1 MSRNVASL
9 AVSLHVN
16 SATFKSGLAEAYQ
29 TGARESRRFA
39 ADVQRESGKAGEALL
54 SAGRS
59 ARGLSSDIK
68 TLSGHAGTGSASMM
82 RLHSVLNSLS
92 VTGRTSASS
101 LTGALVPAL
110 ERTLH
115 GMGRLST
122 ASREQQAEQSRL
134 VQVAYATAKAQ
145 LGVARADRESAQAAI
160 LSAEKDLAEA
170 KAQGEKATALARY
183 YDQQKKVNAE
193 YGLAVNYREEYAQI
207 QRQLREADVAA
218 EVAVKRHAAAVK
230 ALTIAEKQEAAGQV
244 SLRENLRQLTA
255 GAQAY
260 TVSARAAGVASRFMS
275 AGLALLGG
283 PAGLAITALVAG
295 AGALWSAYDRAE
307 AKVKAL
313 NAAML
318 DSGAGAGLSLSR
330 LKRLNNELGDTE
342 GSLKAVTAAAKAGFT
357 GDMLDQVSTLASQL
371 EEMGGNADDLV
382 RQLSAISGDPVKAM
396 QAATQQGYEFNNAQ
410 IEQIATL
417 ARQGKEAEAIALV
430 QKIVLGDVSQKLKE
444 QQEQVKENATWWDR
458 LKESV
463 SGAMGTYAE
472 AQIATARAQAAAVGV
487 DIDAPGRKIKQQ
499 NDEKKKA
506 EDDRAKAERKRQD
519 EQAAAIRKESELGA
533 VIKAGTD
540 KTKQAADATAFATER
555 YRAGKITLDEY
566 NAALRGID
574 KLYGDHTRARQ
585 PKAYHDSEGVRRLAA
600 LQQQNVVLKAQG
612 QETDKLTDSQ
622 KKLLAFDQEIAS
634 YSGKKLTAD
643 QQSVLSMKDQIRAQ
657 LELNA
662 SIEQQNQQ
670 NKLSVTLSRQ
680 LQDVRD
686 ETANRA
692 REQANALAQMTMS
705 DAAYSQ
711 MVAEQQVRES
721 FAARQKEL
729 DREVADH
736 ASLLYQIQTQ
746 NLQDEMEKQIA
757 IVRKGA
763 EDKKRAEEDY
773 AAGFKKGTEE
783 WVAENGNAYNQMRQ
797 FATRSFD
804 SMADSLANF
813 ALTGKLN
820 FKGLAI
826 SILSDLAKME
836 MRIAASKA
844 LGMLLNW
851 GASAIGGGAGAA
863 AGSTGTAIQNY
874 GANFQFNAK
883 GGVYS
888 SPDLSAYS
896 NNVVSHPT
904 PFMFAKGA
912 GLMGEAGPEAIL
924 PLTRNSRGQLSVH
937 TTGQNGGGVVIN
949 QNFNFAVKG
958 DQETGMPDRG
968 ALAEMS
974 GMFKQ
979 LVRDVISEE
988 RRDGGMLSSGA
999 Y

>member
-39 ADVQRESGKAGEALL
+39 ADVQRESGRAGEALL

-59 ARGLSSDIK
+59 ARGLSTDIK
-68 TLSGHAGTGSASMM
+68 TLSGHAGTGSVSMM

-92 VTGRTSASS
+92 VTGHTSASS
-101 LTGALVPAL
+101 LTGALIPAL

-115 GMGRLST
+115 GMDALGVS
-122 ASREQQAEQSRL
+122 SRVQQTEQSRL

-145 LGVARADRESAQAAI
+145 IGVARADRESAQAAI
-160 LSAEKDLAEA
+160 LSAEKDLAAA

-193 YGLAVNYREEYAQI
+193 YGLAVSYREEYAQI

-230 ALTIAEKQEAAGQV
+230 ALTVAEKQESAGQLN
-244 SLRENLRQLTA
+244 LRESLRQLTT
-255 GAQAY
+255 GTQAY
-260 TVSARAAGVASRFMS
+260 TISARAAGAASRFMS

-283 PAGLAITALVAG
+283 PVGLAITALVAG
-295 AGALWSAYDRAE
+295 AGALWSAYDKAE

-318 DSGAGAGLSLSR
+318 DSGAGAGLTLSR

-371 EEMGGNADDLV
+371 EEMGGNADELV

-396 QAATQQGYEFNNAQ
+396 QAATQQGWEFNAAQ

-430 QKIVLGDVSQKLKE
+430 QKIVLGDVAQKMADL
-444 QQEQVKENATWWDR
+444 QRQAKENATWWDR

-463 SGAMGTYAE
+463 SGAMGAYAE
-472 AQIATARAQAAAVGV
+472 AQIATTRAQAAAMGV
-487 DIDAPGRKIKQQ
+487 DIDAPARKIQQQ
-499 NDEKKKA
+499 NDERKKA
-506 EDDRAKAERKRQD
+506 ENERAKAERKRQD
-519 EQAAAIRKESELGA
+519 EQTAEIKKESELSA

-540 KTKQAADATAFATER
+540 KTRLAADATALATER
-555 YRAGKITLDEY
+555 YKAGKITLDEY

-574 KLYGDHTRARQ
+574 KLYGDHKKPAE
-585 PKAYHDSEGVRRLAA
+585 YHDSEGVRRLAQ
-600 LQQQNVVLKAQG
+600 LQQQSVVLKAQG
-612 QETDKLTDSQ
+612 QETEKLTDSQ

-643 QQSVLSMKDQIRAQ
+643 QQSVLSMQDQIRAQ

-692 REQANALAQMTMS
+692 REQANELAQMAMS

-711 MVAEQQVRES
+711 MMAEQQIRES
-721 FAARQKEL
+721 FATRQKEL

-736 ASLLYQIQTQ
+736 ASLLYQMQTQ
-746 NLQDEMEKQIA
+746 SLQEEMEKQIA

-783 WVAENGNAYNQMRQ
+783 WVAENSNAYNQMRQ
-797 FATRSFD
+797 FATRSLD

-813 ALTGKLN
+813 ALTGKMN

-851 GASAIGGGAGAA
+851 GMSAIGGGAGAA
-863 AGSTGTAIQNY
+863 AGSSGTAIQNY

-896 NNVVSHPT
+896 NSVVRNPT

-937 TTGQNGGGVVIN
+937 ASGQNGGGVVIN
-949 QNFNFAVKG
+949 QNFNFVGKG
-958 DQETGMPDRG
+958 DPETGMPDRG
-968 ALAEMS
+968 ALAEMA
-974 GMFKQ
+974 GTFKQ
-979 LVRDVISEE
+979 IARDVISEE
-988 RRDGGMLSSGA
+988 RRDGGMLSGGA

>member
-39 ADVQRESGKAGEALL
+39 ADVQRESGRAGEALL

-59 ARGLSSDIK
+59 ARGLSTDIK
-68 TLSGHAGTGSASMM
+68 TLSGHAGTGSVSMM

-92 VTGRTSASS
+92 VTGHTSASS
-101 LTGALVPAL
+101 LTGALIPAL

-115 GMGRLST
+115 GMDALGVS
-122 ASREQQAEQSRL
+122 SRVQQTEQSRL

-145 LGVARADRESAQAAI
+145 IGVARADRESAQAAI
-160 LSAEKDLAEA
+160 LSAEKDLAAA

-193 YGLAVNYREEYAQI
+193 YGLAVSYREEYAQI

-230 ALTIAEKQEAAGQV
+230 ALTVAEKQEAAGHL

-255 GAQAY
+255 GTQAY
-260 TVSARAAGVASRFMS
+260 TISARAAGAASRFMS

-283 PAGLAITALVAG
+283 PVGLAITALVAG

-318 DSGAGAGLSLSR
+318 DSGAGAGLTLSR

-371 EEMGGNADDLV
+371 EEMGGNADELV

-396 QAATQQGYEFNNAQ
+396 QAATQQGWEFNAAQ

-430 QKIVLGDVSQKLKE
+430 QKIVLGDVAQKMADL
-444 QQEQVKENATWWDR
+444 QRQAKENATWWDR

-463 SGAMGTYAE
+463 SGAMGAYAE
-472 AQIATARAQAAAVGV
+472 AQIATTRAQAAAMGV
-487 DIDAPGRKIKQQ
+487 DIDAPARKIQQQ
-499 NDEKKKA
+499 NDERKKA
-506 EDDRAKAERKRQD
+506 ENERAKAERKRQD
-519 EQAAAIRKESELGA
+519 EQTAEIKKESELSA

-540 KTKQAADATAFATER
+540 KTRLAADATALATER
-555 YRAGKITLDEY
+555 YKAGKITLDEY

-574 KLYGDHTRARQ
+574 KLYGDHKKPAE
-585 PKAYHDSEGVRRLAA
+585 YHDSEGVRRLAQ
-600 LQQQNVVLKAQG
+600 LQQQSVVLKAQG
-612 QETDKLTDSQ
+612 QETEKLTDSQ

-643 QQSVLSMKDQIRAQ
+643 QQSVLSMQDQIRAQ

-692 REQANALAQMTMS
+692 REQANELAQMAMS

-711 MVAEQQVRES
+711 MMAEQQIRES
-721 FAARQKEL
+721 FATRQKEL

-736 ASLLYQIQTQ
+736 ASLLYQMQTQ
-746 NLQDEMEKQIA
+746 SLQEEMEKQIA

-783 WVAENGNAYNQMRQ
+783 WVAENSNAYNQMRQ
-797 FATRSFD
+797 FATRSLD

-813 ALTGKLN
+813 ALTGKMN

-863 AGSTGTAIQNY
+863 TGSSGTAIQNY

-896 NNVVSHPT
+896 NSVVRNPT

-937 TTGQNGGGVVIN
+937 ASGQNGGGVVIN

-968 ALAEMS
+968 ALAEMA
-974 GMFKQ
+974 GTFKQ
-979 LVRDVISEE
+979 IVRDVISEE
-988 RRDGGMLSSGA
+988 RRDGGMLSGGA

>member
-39 ADVQRESGKAGEALL
+39 AEVQRESGKAGEALL

-59 ARGLSSDIK
+59 ARGLSTDIK

-92 VTGRTSASS
+92 VSGHTSAASF
-101 LTGALVPAL
+101 TGALIPAL

-115 GMGRLST
+115 GMGLLST
-122 ASREQQAEQSRL
+122 ASREQQTEQSRL

-207 QRQLREADVAA
+207 QQQLREADIAA

-230 ALTIAEKQEAAGQV
+230 ALTAAEKQEAAGQL
-244 SLRENLRQLTA
+244 SLRESIRQLTT
-255 GAQAY
+255 GTQAY
-260 TVSARAAGVASRFMS
+260 TVSARAAGAASRFMS

-318 DSGAGAGLSLSR
+318 DSGAGAGLTLSR
-330 LKRLNNELGDTE
+330 LKRLNNKLGDTE

-357 GDMLDQVSTLASQL
+357 GDMLDQVATLASQM
-371 EEMGGNADDLV
+371 EEMGGNADELV

-396 QAATQQGYEFNNAQ
+396 QEATQQGYEFNAAQ

-417 ARQGKEAEAIALV
+417 ARQGREAEAIALV
-430 QKIVLGDVSQKLKE
+430 QKIVLGDVAQKMADL
-444 QQEQVKENATWWDR
+444 QRQAKENATWWDR

-463 SGAMGTYAE
+463 SGAMGAYAE
-472 AQIATARAQAAAVGV
+472 AQIATTRAQAAAMGV
-487 DIDAPGRKIKQQ
+487 DIDAPARKIEQQ
-499 NDEKKKA
+499 NKERKKA
-506 EDDRAKAERKRQD
+506 ENARAEAERKRQD
-519 EQAAAIRKESELGA
+519 EQTAQIRKESELGA
-533 VIKAGTD
+533 AIKAGTD
-540 KTKQAADATAFATER
+540 KTRLAANATAFATER
-555 YRAGKITLDEY
+555 YKAGKITLDEY

-574 KLYGDHTRARQ
+574 KLYGDHKKTAE
-585 PKAYHDSEGVRRLAA
+585 YHDSEGVRRLAQ
-600 LQQQNVVLKAQG
+600 LQQQSVVLKAQG
-612 QETDKLTDSQ
+612 QETEKMTESQ

-643 QQSVLSMKDQIRAQ
+643 QQSVLSMQDQIRAQ

-721 FAARQKEL
+721 FASRQKEL
-729 DREVADH
+729 DREVTDH
-736 ASLLYQIQTQ
+736 ASLLYQMQTQ

-773 AAGFKKGTEE
+773 TAGFKKGAEE
-783 WVAENGNAYNQMRQ
+783 WVAENSNAYNQMRQ
-797 FATRSFD
+797 FTTRSLD

-813 ALTGKLN
+813 ALTGKMN
-820 FKGLAI
+820 FKGLVV

-863 AGSTGTAIQNY
+863 VGSSGTAIQNY

-896 NNVVSHPT
+896 NSVVRNPT

-937 TTGQNGGGVVIN
+937 ASGQNSGGVVIN
-949 QNFNFAVKG
+949 QNFNFSVKG

-968 ALAEMS
+968 AMAEMADT
-974 GMFKQ
+974 FRQ
-979 LVRDVISEE
+979 IVRDVISEE
-988 RRDGGMLSSGA
+988 RRDGGMLSGGA

>member
-16 SATFKSGLAEAYQ
+16 SATFKSGLADAYQ
-29 TGARESRRFA
+29 AGARESRRFA

-54 SAGRS
+54 AAGKS
-59 ARGLSSDIK
+59 ARGLSTDIK
-68 TLSGHAGTGSASMM
+68 TLAGHAGTSSVSMM

-92 VTGRTSASS
+92 VTGHASASS

-115 GMGRLST
+115 GMGNLNAAAR
-122 ASREQQAEQSRL
+122 AQQAEQSRL

-145 LGVARADRESAQAAI
+145 LSVARADRESAQAAI

-193 YGLAVNYREEYAQI
+193 YGLAVNYREEYAQV

-218 EVAVKRHAAAVK
+218 EVAVKRHAAAVR
-230 ALTIAEKQEAAGQV
+230 ALAAAEKQEAAGQLN
-244 SLRENLRQLTA
+244 LRENIRQLTA
-255 GAQAY
+255 GTQAY
-260 TVSARAAGVASRFMS
+260 TVSARAAGAAARFMS
-275 AGLALLGG
+275 TGLALLGG
-283 PAGLAITALVAG
+283 PVGLAITALVAG

-357 GDMLDQVSTLASQL
+357 GDMLDKVSSLASQMEAL
-371 EEMGGNADDLV
+371 GGSADDLV
-382 RQLSAISGDPVKAM
+382 RQLSSISGDPVKAM
-396 QAATQQGYEFNNAQ
+396 QAATQQGYEFNAAQ

-417 ARQGKEAEAIALV
+417 ARQGKEAEAIALI

-444 QQEQVKENATWWDR
+444 QQDQVKENATWWDR

-463 SGAMGTYAE
+463 SGGMGAYAE

-506 EDDRAKAERKRQD
+506 EDDRARAERKRQD
-519 EQAAAIRKESELGA
+519 EQTKRVTKEVEFNALVKAGADKNKLAAEWIAVATARYKAGAISADTYAAAIRG
-533 VIKAGTD
+533 VN
-540 KTKQAADATAFATER
+540 R
-555 YRAGKITLDEY
+555 V
-566 NAALRGID
+566 
-574 KLYGDHTRARQ
+574 YGDHKKPAG
-585 PKAYHDSEGVRRLAA
+585 YHDSEGFRRLAQ
-600 LQQQNVVLKAQG
+600 LQQQAVVLRAQG

-634 YSGKKLTAD
+634 YAGKKLTKE
-643 QQSVLSMKDQIRAQ
+643 QQSVLSMQDQIRTQ
-657 LELNA
+657 LRMNA
-662 SIEQQNQQ
+662 GLEQQNQQ
-670 NKLSVTLSRQ
+670 QKLSVTLSRQ

-686 ETANRA
+686 ETASRA
-692 REQANALAQMTMS
+692 QEQANALAQMTMS
-705 DAAYSQ
+705 NAAYSQ
-711 MVAEQQVRES
+711 MVAEQQIRES
-721 FAARQKEL
+721 FASRQKEL

-736 ASLLYQIQTQ
+736 ASLLYQMQTQ

-757 IVRKGA
+757 IVRRGA

-773 AAGFKKGTEE
+773 TAGLKKGAED
-783 WVAENGNAYNQMRQ
+783 WIAENGNAYDQMRQ

-820 FKGLAI
+820 FRGLAS
-826 SILSDLAKME
+826 SILADLAKME
-836 MRIAASKA
+836 ARIAASKA

-851 GASAIGGGAGAA
+851 GMSAIGGGAGAA

-874 GANFQFNAK
+874 GANFQLNAN

-896 NNVVSHPT
+896 NSVVRNPT

-937 TTGQNGGGVVIN
+937 TTGGNGGGVVIN
-949 QNFNFAVKG
+949 QNFNFSVKG
-958 DQETGMPDRG
+958 DPETGMPDRG
-968 ALAEMS
+968 ELAEMT

-979 LVRDVISEE
+979 IVRDLISEE
-988 RRDGGMLSSGA
+988 CRDGGMLSGA
-999 Y
+999 H